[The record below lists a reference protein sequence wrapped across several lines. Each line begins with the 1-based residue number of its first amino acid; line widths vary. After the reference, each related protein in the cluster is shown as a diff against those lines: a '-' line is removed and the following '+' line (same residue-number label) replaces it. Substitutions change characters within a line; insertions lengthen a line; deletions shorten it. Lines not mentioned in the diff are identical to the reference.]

1 MKIQEDI
8 IPKVPTEELEKELT
22 PELFVRKTN
31 KGSNEIYIFSYDQ
44 APNLFKEVGRL
55 RELTFRESGGGT
67 GKSIDIDK
75 YDTAK
80 IPFKQLIVWDPDGK
94 NIIGGYRFFLGK
106 DDHKDKNGVPVTPTS
121 KLFKFSQDF
130 IDKYWDKTIELGRS
144 FVQPAY
150 QPSINRKGIFS
161 LDNLWDGLGTLVVDN
176 PEMKYFFGKFTMYP
190 SFDQKARD
198 LICYFLQNYFPDTDN
213 LVTPIYPIE
222 IKTDIEELKSHF
234 KLNYYNEDYRN
245 LIKALRN
252 LGENI
257 PPLVNAYMNLST
269 TMKIFGSSHNSHFGD
284 VYETGM
290 LITIADI
297 FEEKKKRYITPYIE
311 IKKGAKNK

>member
-1 MKIQEDI
+1 MKNYEEI
-8 IPKVPTEELEKELT
+8 IPKIPTEKLEKELT

-31 KGSNEIYIFSYDQ
+31 KAGNEIYIFSYDQ

-75 YDTAK
+75 YDTAE

-106 DDHKDKNGVPVTPTS
+106 EDYKDKNGIPITPTS
-121 KLFKFSQDF
+121 KLFKFSKKF
-130 IDKYWDKTIELGRS
+130 IDEYWEKTIELGRS

-150 QPSINRKGIFS
+150 QPSVNRKGIFS

-176 PEMKYFFGKFTMYP
+176 PDMKYFFGKFTMYP
-190 SFDQKARD
+190 DFNQLGRD
-198 LICYFLQNYFPDTDN
+198 LICYFLKIYFPDPDK
-213 LVTPIYPIE
+213 LLTPIYPVQ
-222 IKTDIEELKSHF
+222 IKTPEDELSSYF
-234 KLNYYNEDYRN
+234 KKNDYNEDYKN
-245 LIKALRN
+245 LVRTLRSMN
-252 LGENI
+252 ENI

-269 TMKIFGSSHNSHFGD
+269 TMKIFGSSLNSHFGN

-290 LITIADI
+290 LITINDI
-297 FEEKKKRYITPYIE
+297 FEEKRKRYIEPY
-311 IKKGAKNK
+311 KKMVEEGR